1 MGQRGPAPKPTAL
14 RELEGNP
21 SGRPYNKREP
31 KPKKVID
38 VSPPNWLTEPA
49 KIYWNRV
56 IPILANMGVL
66 TEADLPLLER
76 YCDFLADWVHCR
88 DFLRNMGGMYYN
100 LYDGDKVYPAGHPQA
115 GQRVIKYL
123 AEFPHVAKKLKFSEH
138 LLKIEMHFGMTPAAR
153 SRILTEEFVDASIA
167 ASNAVKTQQQGT
179 IEIDEDEFAPPEEE
193 IN

>member
-1 MGQRGPAPKPTAL
+1 MGERGPQPKPTAI

-38 VSPPNWLTEPA
+38 VSPPSWLTEQA
-49 KIYWNRV
+49 KTYWDRV

-76 YCDFLADWVHCR
+76 YCDCLADWKFCR
-88 DFLRNMGGMYYN
+88 EFLLKAGSICYPI
-100 LYDGDKVYPAGHPQA
+100 YDGDKVHPAGHAQA
-115 GQRVIKYL
+115 GQRIVKYM
-123 AEFPHVAKKLKFSEH
+123 AEFPHVAKKLRFSEH

-167 ASNAVKTQQQGT
+167 ASNAAKNQGAK
-179 IEIDEDEFAPPEEE
+179 IEIDEDEFAPPDEE